1 MGESLESQAGAGLG
15 AGSVEQ
21 PGLCG
26 LVPGLAEPAL
36 PLAGG
41 TVVLGCQATT
51 QHWGPRVS
59 RMLFIHF

>member
-21 PGLCG
+21 PGLRG
-26 LVPGLAEPAL
+26 LVPGLAKPAL

-41 TVVLGCQATT
+41 TVVLGCQATAR
-51 QHWGPRVS
+51 HCGPRVS
-59 RMLFIHF
+59 RMLLILF